1 MRSTKLHGER
11 KSWNHH
17 LVRWVVRFRWI
28 FLEVWIFRDVGDEF
42 QDFVTHSL
50 AAAAAI
56 RKNGVTHQDHGGARL
71 VLVADFVY
79 PGMLHQLS
87 RSQYAVGLVKLC
99 SVSRIHLLLLCSF
112 LDLGRRGCL
121 RGSRPFRSGMR
132 SEWAQV

>member
-56 RKNGVTHQDHGGARL
+56 RENGVAHQDHGGARL
-71 VLVADFVY
+71 ILVADFVY
-79 PGMLHQLS
+79 PGLLHQLS
-87 RSQYAVGLVKLC
+87 RSQCAVGLVKSC
-99 SVSRIHLLLLCSF
+99 SASRIHLLLLCSF
-112 LDLGRRGCL
+112 LGLGPARVQER
-121 RGSRPFRSGMR
+121 SRLFRSGMR
-132 SEWAQV
+132 SE